1 MSSYY
6 WNKTLT
12 LNYFAYSISPHWV
25 CFPFFNWMKTIK
37 VAVLQFETEITLIK
51 SVSWWPK
58 ADNSSDRQSPEGEG
72 GTFSSPAPN
81 CGHARW
87 KTCSHWKILSLVRE
101 QSSRISSPFC
111 LANLGTTAKTWFCL
125 QEQPIG
131 RTALWLTSTGP
142 AGTPAAVGTFLQ
154 QKRDVFAGPCLFAWE
169 HIFPHAERKTRA
181 KQNSCLPDP
190 RDCFM
195 VLCFTPSGSRKLC
208 FSKRDYFLWTQQML
222 WPGIYGSRTEQLL
235 APSSA
240 PHACSQEVLRTKDQL
255 PLKCEAREQPAVFS
269 LPLPRSG
276 ESSQNQY
283 FETIL
288 LANQAFFFQI

>member
-1 MSSYY
+1 MVAFDEFLIVCNFGMAAFSIVLHRTALHNPLPIVIHFQATKKSSHLDLFPPISLTMSSYY

-12 LNYFAYSISPHWV
+12 LNYFAYSIYPHWV

-58 ADNSSDRQSPEGEG
+58 ADNSSDGQSPEGEG

-81 CGHARW
+81 CGQARW
-87 KTCSHWKILSLVRE
+87 KACIHWKVLSLVRE

-111 LANLGTTAKTWFCL
+111 LAKFTTAKNWFCL

-131 RTALWLTSTGP
+131 RMAWWLTSTGP

-154 QKRDVFAGPCLFAWE
+154 QKRDVFAGPCFFAWE
-169 HIFPHAERKTRA
+169 HIFAHAERKKRA
-181 KQNSCLPDP
+181 RQNSCLPDP

-208 FSKRDYFLWTQQML
+208 FSKRDYFLWT
-222 WPGIYGSRTEQLL
+222 
-235 APSSA
+235 
-240 PHACSQEVLRTKDQL
+240 
-255 PLKCEAREQPAVFS
+255 
-269 LPLPRSG
+269 
-276 ESSQNQY
+276 
-283 FETIL
+283 
-288 LANQAFFFQI
+288 